1 MTTRDGDA
9 ALWLVA
15 GALLAA
21 ALLGGAQPDA
31 IALAA
36 ARGPGARVQRSDP
49 DQLAARELR
58 RLPGIGP
65 ARALAIVRARWDGLR
80 GGPPAWIAIP
90 GIGPAIAAAAGA
102 AGRVEPSSQPA
113 YTPTQTP

>member
-1 MTTRDGDA
+1 MKNHEGDA
-9 ALWLVA
+9 ATWLVA

-21 ALLGGAQPDA
+21 ALLSGRGPHAST
-31 IALAA
+31 LAA
-36 ARGPGARVQRSDP
+36 DRGPGTRAPRADP
-49 DQLAARELR
+49 DDLAARELR

-90 GIGPAIAAAAGA
+90 GIGPATAAAAGA
-102 AGRVEPSSQPA
+102 AAERAP
-113 YTPTQTP
+113 